1 MYVEDGSQG
10 GKVSAKTNT
19 SCPLDTYVSSA
30 RATRFSFSPS
40 YSSWTMLDPWNPMD
54 LCEGSFPCL
63 KEDDMLDG
71 WKVEEDDR
79 KNKRR

>member
-19 SCPLDTYVSSA
+19 SCPLDMCQVHEQLA
-30 RATRFSFSPS
+30 SPFRLP
-40 YSSWTMLDPWNPMD
+40 YSSWTMLDLWNPMD